1 MKYSL
6 YIGSNKYSLD
16 TEDDVLKLAPTNFN
30 CDFQI
35 LIGNKDILK
44 NVQVGYKNL
53 FQKSIEKYNKKNKE
67 REIKSYYVKIN
78 ESKKQSLATGI
89 LIKIN
94 VENYEKLSEEKI
106 IDLFLN
112 QIKIIRKTI
121 KNFYIVSAI
130 LYFEKSFNLRIIGIP
145 YIKDKSNSLEV
156 RLSKSECFFKE
167 KVEELRLKLQIQA
180 NKDFL
185 KFFISKESKNKEKV
199 RERNINQLGL
209 FENYEININ

>member
-6 YIGSNKYSLD
+6 YIGTNKYSLS

-67 REIKSYYVKIN
+67 REIKSYYIKIN

-156 RLSKSECFFKE
+156 RLSKSECK
-167 KVEELRLKLQIQA
+167 K
-180 NKDFL
+180 
-185 KFFISKESKNKEKV
+185 
-199 RERNINQLGL
+199 
-209 FENYEININ
+209 

>member
-1 MKYSL
+1 MKHSL

-67 REIKSYYVKIN
+67 REIKSYYIKIN

-185 KFFISKESKNKEKV
+185 KFFISKESKNKEKIRAINV
-199 RERNINQLGL
+199 NQLGL

>member
-1 MKYSL
+1 MKHSL

-67 REIKSYYVKIN
+67 REIKSYYIKIN

-199 RERNINQLGL
+199 RAINVNQLGL